1 MITATIQVETRPTSS
16 SAISTPDTSS
26 LSAVVSRKEPSL
38 LVTPQRRA
46 RRPSTQSVA
55 AATQNSAAAIN
66 SDDSSS
72 PFSTSHIT
80 TGVRRI
86 RVALPAA
93 IKPAERMLLRITIGF
108 ATRRADS
115 TARCPR
121 RCLPG
126 ALGEGPEGGRRGAL
140 RVALAQRGLDGRDPA
155 RRHAQLAD
163 AEPGEHHGGVGLAGQ
178 LAAHSHPAPV
188 RVERPR

>member
-1 MITATIQVETRPTSS
+1 MLVLSFPSIDGAITSPSEASTPRSAMTSSSRPMMTATIHVEARPTSS
-16 SAISTPDTSS
+16 RAISTPETSS

-38 LVTPQRRA
+38 LVTPHRRA

-55 AATQNSAAAIN
+55 AARQKSAAAIN
-66 SDDSSS
+66 SVDDSSS
-72 PFSTSHIT
+72 PFSTSHMT

-108 ATRRADS
+108 ATKRADS

-121 RCLPG
+121 RCRPG
-126 ALGEGPEGGRRGAL
+126 RVGGAPGGRRPRRPPCRSRA
-140 RVALAQRGLDGRDPA
+140 A
-155 RRHAQLAD
+155 R
-163 AEPGEHHGGVGLAGQ
+163 P
-178 LAAHSHPAPV
+178 
-188 RVERPR
+188 